1 MATVSPRSNVIKR
14 IVVGTGV
21 PPPRGPYS
29 HAVIANGFVFLSGQ
43 GPRDPAT
50 GSYPEGI
57 EKQTRQAMRNIM
69 SLLGSI
75 GLTLSDVVKST
86 VYLRHINDFQRFN
99 EVYGSFFKG
108 ELPARTTVQ
117 ATPPLPEIL
126 VEIEALAVMRS
137 TQRGKVTRR
146 QRNSSN

>member
-1 MATVSPRSNVIKR
+1 MGK
-14 IVVGTGV
+14 GV

-29 HAVIANGFVFLSGQ
+29 HAVIANGFAFLSGQ
-43 GPRDPAT
+43 GPREPAT

-57 EKQTRQAMRNIM
+57 EEQTRQVMRNIV
-69 SLLGSI
+69 SVLGSI
-75 GLTLSDVVKST
+75 GLTLSDVVKSN
-86 VYLRHINDFQRFN
+86 VYLRHINDFERFN

-126 VEIEALAVMRS
+126 VEIEVVAAMRDS
-137 TQRGKVTRR
+137 DEKK
-146 QRNSSN
+146 